1 MALLWVPLF
10 FPLFL
15 SPPATAHRFMSA
27 PEQGSHVASSRP
39 GHQQSTYNQ
48 LPDVLSRMD
57 DRRDRPAGVS
67 WAVPP
72 SESSSA
78 SSSSSAG
85 PCCYPAW
92 IQRGWQ
98 CWICGLGVRSYS
110 SSTVYDRPGTDSDS
124 SGEAVILSSWYSAR
138 PNRFREECRP
148 TFDSG
153 GNYRGVEIVPTR
165 SRRGRGRTGR

>member
-27 PEQGSHVASSRP
+27 PEQGSHVASSQHGP
-39 GHQQSTYNQ
+39 QQRTSSQ
-48 LPDVLSRMD
+48 LPDVLSRTGA
-57 DRRDRPAGVS
+57 RRDRPAGVS

-98 CWICGLGVRSYS
+98 CWTCGLGGRSYS
-110 SSTVYDRPGTDSDS
+110 ATTPYDLPGTDSDS
-124 SGEAVILSSWYSAR
+124 SEEAVIISC
-138 PNRFREECRP
+138 RFREECRP
-148 TFDSG
+148 KFDSG
-153 GNYRGVEIVPTR
+153 GNYCGVEIVPTR
-165 SRRGRGRTGR
+165 SRRGRGSTGR